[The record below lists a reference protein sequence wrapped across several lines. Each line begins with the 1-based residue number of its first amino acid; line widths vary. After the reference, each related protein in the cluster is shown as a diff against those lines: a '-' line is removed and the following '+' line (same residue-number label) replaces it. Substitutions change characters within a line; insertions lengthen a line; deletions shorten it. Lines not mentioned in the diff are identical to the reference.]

1 MYKLLGALAL
11 MMAAMIVVFMIG
23 CGSLLQQSTPDQTD
37 LVALFKEEGV
47 AVVVPWQGKAVRVEK
62 LSPFFKELPKQEEQ
76 QQQDLVFSPK
86 REVINFE
93 VIDADTEEMLTEFS
107 PPIELYVVY
116 TDEDLKN
123 AGGVEHLGLAF
134 WDNVGERW
142 VVFTDE
148 KHQFETQDKDSWPV
162 DEFFDLPDDAVGFG
176 FASVKN
182 WDDRPIVWGEVP

>member
-11 MMAAMIVVFMIG
+11 MMASMLVVFMVG
-23 CGSLLQQSTPDQTD
+23 CGSLLQTSTSDQAD

-47 AVVVPWQGKAVRVEK
+47 AVIVPWQGKEVKVKK
-62 LSPFFKELPKQEEQ
+62 LPPFFEELPKQEEQ
-76 QQQDLVFSPK
+76 QQQDPVFWAK

-93 VIDADTEEMLTEFS
+93 VVDENTDEIMTEFE

-123 AGGVEHLGLAF
+123 AGGLEHLGLAF

-142 VVFTDE
+142 VVFTDT
-148 KHQFETQDKDSWPV
+148 KHSFEFRDMDSWP
-162 DEFFDLPDDAVGFG
+162 FDDFGLPDDAAGFG

-182 WDDRPIVWGEVP
+182 WDDLPIACGEIP

>member
-116 TDEDLKN
+116 TDEDL
-123 AGGVEHLGLAF
+123 
-134 WDNVGERW
+134 
-142 VVFTDE
+142 T
-148 KHQFETQDKDSWPV
+148 
-162 DEFFDLPDDAVGFG
+162 
-176 FASVKN
+176 
-182 WDDRPIVWGEVP
+182 